1 MTRGTQV
8 HSGELTREA
17 ILNEARRIFIAG
29 GDTALSMR
37 QVAQACEISLG
48 HLQHFF
54 PTRGT
59 LVAAMLRRTV
69 DDYMGAYLRFLTTL
83 EFDARGRMTTVLRY
97 LIEDS
102 RNPDTSSFFI
112 ELWSLA
118 RRDAAAREILQATY
132 RRNCTALSPFLA
144 AVRSDLTPE
153 RIRVLTLQVVAFL
166 DGIIVYWYSERPSDA
181 DFAAL
186 ADAALSTVQQMIAAA
201 T

>member
-1 MTRGTQV
+1 MTRSRQV
-8 HSGELTREA
+8 HAGELTREA
-17 ILNEARRIFIAG
+17 ALKEARRIFIDG

-54 PTRGT
+54 PTRST
-59 LVAAMLRRTV
+59 LVAAMLQRTV
-69 DDYMGAYLRFLTTL
+69 DDYIKAYLRFLTTL
-83 EFDARGRMTTVLRY
+83 EFDALGRLTMVLRY

-118 RRDAAAREILQATY
+118 RRDPVARDILQTTY
-132 RRNCTALSPFLA
+132 RRNCTALSPLLA
-144 AVRSDLTPE
+144 AVRTDLTAE
-153 RIRVLTLQVVAFL
+153 RVRVLTLQVVAFL

-181 DFAAL
+181 DFADL
-186 ADAALSTVQQMIAAA
+186 ADTALSTAHKMIAEAS
-201 T
+201 